1 MAILKTFR
9 VPESLEG
16 CLALLDRHMEFL
28 EEDSRRG
35 EVLRECAA
43 RITEFSEEKI
53 DRAKIE
59 NPIAFVKVSYEQ
71 SIKLN
76 SWVWGI
82 NFICDFDANR
92 VGKTAGAV
100 FGGLLWILPNDPQWK
115 IFQPYSD
122 KFNRPVNVLQRPD
135 FVRFLILQE
144 FLDEHPELRGD
155 PLKGLDDPENAKKF
169 ASLQKLLPKC
179 FEPAFPLPSFSQRQ
193 NVIWLGAP
201 DADYHKNII
210 MPEWRKWLPKSL
222 IKRDSDHDKTFSLVV
237 PYKTQFG
244 GSRFAKW
251 EIICKSYQSEDT
263 KWSGAAVRGVILTEG
278 LKKETLNEIKQRFS
292 SEAFASWDYT
302 PYEARNTGSRSA
314 LAHKVFQRKEE
325 LPLRYFVFS
334 GFGIDKCPD
343 FILPTKKR
351 DDLIRMW
358 KDRPEG
364 QARIYGK
371 FFSDSPAAL
380 SNLDREFHTLDWSRL
395 LLFQKYPG
403 GLLFRAFDP
412 GYDHPSSCV
421 WGLLSPDNTWFIYR
435 MWSEAGLSI
444 GERCQKIIELSGNT
458 RFQYKYGQR
467 GPDDFLWKENNSN
480 PNSERYISS
489 IADFHLFKSDEI
501 TKQPYV
507 KNYVREG
514 LILRPSVTMRPRDR
528 ALEVNRLLERSNFRI
543 HPGTGRTPGSRIFFL
558 INETGVADGLEKLEA
573 LFWAR
578 YLQGEHQGMPKDEL
592 ASHGDDEFDALGY
605 LVLSPFRW
613 ASNIKPRIIYPN
625 DTSTITEFLKFAA

>member
-1 MAILKTFR
+1 MPTLKTLV
-9 VPESLEG
+9 VPATLDG

-43 RITEFSEEKI
+43 RITEFSEDKIEK
-53 DRAKIE
+53 AKIE
-59 NPIAFVKVSYEQ
+59 NPIGFVRVSYEQ
-71 SIKLN
+71 SLKLN

-82 NFICDFDANR
+82 NFVCDFDANR
-92 VGKTAGAV
+92 CGKTANGV
-100 FGGLLWILPNDPQWK
+100 FNAELWILPNDPDWA
-115 IFQPYSD
+115 IFKPYQD
-122 KFNRPVNVLQRPD
+122 KYNRTIHVLQRPD
-135 FVRFLILQE
+135 FVRFLILQD
-144 FLDEHPELRGD
+144 FLDENPTLRGD
-155 PLKGLDDPENAKKF
+155 PLKGLDDPENQEKF
-169 ASLQKLLPKC
+169 AKLQSLLPKC
-179 FEPAFPLPSFSQRQ
+179 FTPCWPSPSFSQRQ

-210 MPEWRKWLPKSL
+210 MPEWRKWLPKAI
-222 IKRDSDHDKTFSLVV
+222 IKKDSDHDKTFQLLV
-237 PYKTQFG
+237 PYQTQFG
-244 GSRFAKW
+244 GKRFAKW
-251 EIICKSYQSEDT
+251 DIICKSYQSEDT

-278 LKKETLNEIKQRFS
+278 LKKETLNEIRQRFQ

-314 LAHKVFQRKEE
+314 LAHKVFQRKEP

-334 GFGIDKCPD
+334 GFGIDKCPS

-371 FFSDSPAAL
+371 FFSDSPQAL
-380 SNLDREFHTLDWSRL
+380 SNLDREFHTIEWTRHQ
-395 LLFQKYPG
+395 LFAKFPT
-403 GLLFRAFDP
+403 GLLFRAIDP
-412 GYDHPSSCV
+412 GYDHPSTCV
-421 WGLLSPDNTWFIYR
+421 WGLLAPDNTWFIYR
-435 MWSEAGLSI
+435 MWSQAGLSI
-444 GERCQKIIELSGNT
+444 GERCQRIIELSGNR
-458 RFQYKYGQR
+458 RFQFKYGKR
-467 GPDDFLWKENNSN
+467 DDDFLWKEDNSF
-480 PNSERYISS
+480 PEAERYVTS
-489 IADFHLFKSDEI
+489 IADFHLFKGDEI

-514 LILRPSVTMRPRDR
+514 LILRPSITMRPRDR
-528 ALEVNRLLERSNFRI
+528 ALEVNRLLERSNFRL
-543 HPGTGRTPGSRIFFL
+543 HPATLQTPGSRIFFL
-558 INETGVADGLEKLEA
+558 INEFGVADGLERLEN

-578 YLQGEHQGMPKDEL
+578 YLQGENQGMPKDEL

-613 ASNIKPRIIYPN
+613 SAQIKPRIIYPN
-625 DTSTITEFLKFAA
+625 DTDTIAEFLKFAA